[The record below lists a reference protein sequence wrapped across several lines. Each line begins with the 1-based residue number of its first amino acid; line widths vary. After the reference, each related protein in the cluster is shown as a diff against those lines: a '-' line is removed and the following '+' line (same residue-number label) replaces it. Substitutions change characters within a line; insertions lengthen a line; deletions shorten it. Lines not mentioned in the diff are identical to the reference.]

1 MIKLRYISSWG
12 GEILNKKA
20 LRVINIILVLVFIL
34 SGYIAYAEAGEDAYV
49 IPIKGNITKATY
61 QFVEAKVEEISDLN
75 PKAIIFEIDTYGG
88 LIVEAEKIWRVIS
101 DIEVPTIAFV
111 NTKAESAGTL
121 ITVACDNIVMSDGA
135 TIGSAEVVPYSEKAL
150 SMWVSWLKEAA
161 INNGRDP
168 VLVAAMADKDIVI
181 PGVVEQGKLLNLNT
195 NESKELGFADLY
207 TDDYETI
214 LNSFNIDYDEIKELE
229 PTLRVKVAGFLSD
242 PYVGII
248 LLVIGF
254 IGLVFELFAPG
265 FGVGGTLS
273 LIAFTL
279 FFGGNILA
287 GNSGFGVVLIFTLG
301 IVLIIIEA
309 VVPGFGL
316 PGIGGIV
323 AIITSIILAMNS
335 IQGALI
341 SLSIAI
347 ILTIVAASLLIRFGY
362 RSPYLNRIVL
372 KTNQDKEEGYISM
385 SYKDKYIDKEGIV
398 VSYLR
403 PSGTVEID
411 NERVDAV
418 SESEFI
424 EKGAKIKVVKVEGMK
439 VIVKRIK

>member
-1 MIKLRYISSWG
+1 M
-12 GEILNKKA
+12 
-20 LRVINIILVLVFIL
+20 L
-34 SGYIAYAEAGEDAYV
+34 SGYIVYAEAGEDAYV

-61 QFVEAKVEEISDLN
+61 QFVEAKVEEITDLN

-88 LIVEAEKIWRVIS
+88 YIIEAEKIWKVIS
-101 DIEVPTIAFV
+101 DIEIPTIAFV

-121 ITVACDNIVMSDGA
+121 ITVACDKIVMAEGA
-135 TIGSAEVVPYSEKAL
+135 TIGSAEVVPYNEKAL

-168 VLVAAMADKDIVI
+168 ELVASMADSDIII
-181 PGVVEQGKLLNLNT
+181 PGVIEEGKLLNLNT
-195 NESKELGFADLY
+195 SMSKELGFADFY
-207 TDDYETI
+207 SDDYGSI
-214 LNSFNIDYDEIKELE
+214 LKNFNIEYDEIKVFET
-229 PTLRVKVAGFLSD
+229 TLRVKAAGFLSD
-242 PYVGII
+242 PYVGMI
-248 LLVIGF
+248 LVAIGLL
-254 IGLVFELFAPG
+254 GLVFELFAPG

-287 GNSGFGVVLIFTLG
+287 GNSGFGVILIFALG

-309 VVPGFGL
+309 IIPGFGL
-316 PGIGGIV
+316 PGISGIV

-335 IQGALI
+335 VIGALI
-341 SLSIAI
+341 ALSVAI
-347 ILTIVAASLLIRFGY
+347 ILAIIAAALLIRFGY
-362 RSPYLNRIVL
+362 KSPYLNRVIL
-372 KTNQDKEEGYISM
+372 KTNQNKEEGYVSM
-385 SYKDKYIDKEGIV
+385 SFRDKYIDKEGLV

-411 NERVDAV
+411 DERVDAV

-424 EKGAKIKVVKVEGMK
+424 EKGAKIKVIKVEGMK
-439 VIVKRIK
+439 VVVRRIK

>member
-1 MIKLRYISSWG
+1 M
-12 GEILNKKA
+12 NKKT
-20 LRVINIILVLVFIL
+20 LRIINIILVLVFIF
-34 SGYIAYAEAGEDAYV
+34 SGYTAYAEAGEDAYV
-49 IPIKGNITKATY
+49 IPIKGTITKATY
-61 QFVEAKVEEISDLN
+61 QFVQARVDEITDLN

-88 LIVEAEKIWRVIS
+88 YILETEKIWRVIS

-111 NTKAESAGTL
+111 NTKAESAGVL
-121 ITVACDNIVMSDGA
+121 ITVACDKIVMANGA
-135 TIGSAEVVPYSEKAL
+135 TIGSAEPMPNTEKTL
-150 SMWVSWLKEAA
+150 SLWVSWLKEAA
-161 INNGRDP
+161 LNNDRDP
-168 VLVAAMADKDIVI
+168 ELVAAMADKDIAI
-181 PGVVEQGKLLNLNT
+181 PGVVKYGKLLNLNT
-195 NESKELGFADLY
+195 NMSKELGFADLY
-207 TDDYETI
+207 AEDYETI
-214 LNSFNIDYDEIKELE
+214 LKNFNIDYDKIKEIE
-229 PTLRVKVAGFLSD
+229 TTLRVKAAGFLSD
-242 PYVGII
+242 PYVGMI
-248 LLVIGF
+248 LIAIGF

-273 LIAFTL
+273 LIAFAL

-287 GNSGFGVVLIFTLG
+287 GNSGLGVILIFALG

-316 PGIGGIV
+316 PGIGGIA

-341 SLSIAI
+341 SLSVAI

-362 RSPYLNRIVL
+362 RSPYLNRIIL
-372 KTNQDKEEGYISM
+372 KTNQNKEEGYVSM
-385 SYKDKYIDKEGIV
+385 SYRDKYIDKEGIV

-424 EKGAKIKVVKVEGMK
+424 EKGTKIKVIKVEGMK
-439 VIVKRIK
+439 VIVKRLK